1 MPRAD
6 LSKLA
11 DRTVTPVPE
20 SDPAQAPAA
29 AKPARARSTAQAA
42 PQPANDAEPE
52 EPLNTE
58 LPVSLK
64 RELKATSAEHGEKMK
79 YVVARAIR
87 RELDRMKESN

>member
-1 MPRAD
+1 MPRAN

-11 DRTVTPVPE
+11 DRDVTPVPAAE
-20 SDPAQAPAA
+20 PAPATPAPAQTRRPAET
-29 AKPARARSTAQAA
+29 STETAS
-42 PQPANDAEPE
+42 DAERE

-64 RELKATSAEHGEKMK
+64 RELKATAAAHGEKMK

-87 RELDRMKESN
+87 HELDRMKESN

>member
-1 MPRAD
+1 MPRAN

-11 DRTVTPVPE
+11 DRDVTPVPTAE
-20 SDPAQAPAA
+20 PAPSTAAPAQSRRPAE
-29 AKPARARSTAQAA
+29 TAS
-42 PQPANDAEPE
+42 DAERE

-64 RELKATSAEHGEKMK
+64 RELKATAAAHGEKMK

-87 RELDRMKESN
+87 RELDRMQESN

>member
-1 MPRAD
+1 MPRAN

-11 DRTVTPVPE
+11 DRDVTPVPAAE
-20 SDPAQAPAA
+20 PVPSTSAPAQSRRPAEKPAA
-29 AKPARARSTAQAA
+29 TAS
-42 PQPANDAEPE
+42 DAERE

-64 RELKATSAEHGEKMK
+64 RELKATAAGHGEKMK

-87 RELDRMKESN
+87 RELDRMQESN

>member
-20 SDPAQAPAA
+20 SDPAPAPSA
-29 AKPARARSTAQAA
+29 AKPTHARSTARAA

-58 LPVSLK
+58 LPRSLK
-64 RELKATSAEHGEKMK
+64 RELKASSAERGEKMK